1 MNIVASDRINEK
13 VLLMGNEAIARGAI
27 EAGVEVISAYPGTP
41 SSEIVETLAETAND
55 FEYYVEWSMNEKIAF
70 EVAAGASLIGAR
82 SLVTMKNA
90 GLNVAMDTFM
100 TLPYTGIKGG
110 MVVVVAD
117 DPGAH
122 YSSNE
127 QDTRFAAVYAEIPCL
142 EPANQQEAKEM
153 TKEAFEISEALELPV
168 FLRSVTRLS
177 HASGDVILGEIKKP
191 LKKIG
196 FNKHWK
202 IPYKWNVY
210 GPPGAV
216 SKHRWLHLQ
225 MEKSKNIIEE
235 SKFNT
240 LTLPIN
246 TDIGIIASGLGSSY
260 AAEAIF
266 VLGLEKK
273 LAFLKLGFANPL
285 PEGKLKEFLKGL
297 KKLIVIE
304 EGDPVIEKQVRSFA
318 QENFPEIN
326 IFGKE
331 RKQILNPYG
340 ELNVDCVVKGISKA
354 IGVQVE
360 EDQERMNIKKEIQK
374 KISPRSSTL
383 CAGCPH
389 LGTYWAVKK
398 ALQDRKGVHIV
409 NGDIGCYEQGGY
421 GVFSHKINPTDD
433 DSKAYS
439 LSSPYEI
446 LDTIYVMGSG
456 IGMAMGQSQA
466 GYQDGKVLAVA
477 GDSTFFH
484 ATLPAV
490 VNAVYT
496 KADITYLVLDN
507 SWTCMTGHQPN
518 PTTGINLTGKTT
530 EVIDISKIA
539 ETMGVTCIRTVNP
552 YKVEESVQAIQEAL
566 DFTGPSLVILQGECA
581 LQVQRREKHKNPQTF
596 IERDKCTGCK
606 LCLKLGCPAIT
617 FDNENKIAGIDSL
630 LCVDCGLCIQICSFG
645 AITLKKGNNYV

>member
-1 MNIVASDRINEK
+1 MNIVASNRVNKK

-27 EAGVEVISAYPGTP
+27 EAGVEVITAYPGTP
-41 SSEIVETLAETAND
+41 SSEIVETLAEIANN
-55 FEYYVEWSMNEKIAF
+55 FEYYVEWSINEKIAF
-70 EVAAGASLIGAR
+70 EIATGASLIGAR
-82 SLVTMKNA
+82 SLVAMKNA

-153 TKEAFEISEALELPV
+153 TKEAFELSETLELPV

-202 IPYKWNVY
+202 TPYRWNVY

-235 SKFNT
+235 SRFNT
-240 LTLPIN
+240 FTLPTN

-260 AAEAIF
+260 AAEAII
-266 VLGLEKK
+266 VLGLEEK
-273 LAFLKLGFANPL
+273 LAFLKLGYANPL
-285 PEGKLKEFLKGL
+285 PEGKLREFLKVL
-297 KKLIVIE
+297 KILIVIE
-304 EGDPVIEKQVRSFA
+304 EGDPVIERQVRSFA
-318 QENFPEIN
+318 QENFPEIK

-331 RKQILNPYG
+331 RRQILNLYG

-354 IGVQVE
+354 IGLQLKENQKRV
-360 EDQERMNIKKEIQK
+360 NIKREIQK
-374 KISPRSSTL
+374 KVSLRSSTL

-389 LGTYWAVKK
+389 LGTYWATKK
-398 ALQDRKGVHIV
+398 ALQGLKGVHIV

-421 GVFSHKINPTDD
+421 GVFSHKINPTEDN
-433 DSKAYS
+433 SKGYPI
-439 LSSPYEI
+439 SSPYEI

-466 GYQDGKVLAVA
+466 GYKDGKILAVA

-484 ATLPAV
+484 ATLPSL

-496 KADITYLVLDN
+496 KADITFLVLDN
-507 SWTCMTGHQPN
+507 SWTCMTGHQLS
-518 PTTGINLTGKTT
+518 PTTGMNTMGEKIKALN
-530 EVIDISKIA
+530 IPKIA
-539 ETMGVTCIRTVNP
+539 EAMGVSLIKVVDP
-552 YKVEESVQAIQEAL
+552 YKIKESTQAIREAL
-566 DFTGPSLVILQGECA
+566 TFKGPSLVILQRECA
-581 LQVQRREKHKNPQTF
+581 LQVQRRKKLKNPKTF
-596 IERDKCTGCK
+596 VDEDKCSGCK
-606 LCLKLGCPAIT
+606 QCLSLGCPAVT
-617 FDNENKIAGIDSL
+617 FDDENKVAGIDTLS
-630 LCVDCGLCIQICSFG
+630 CVDCGLCIQICSFG
-645 AITLKKGNNYV
+645 AISLKEE

>member
-1 MNIVASDRINEK
+1 MNIVVLGRINEK
-13 VLLMGNEAIARGAI
+13 VLMMGNEAIARGAI
-27 EAGVEVISAYPGTP
+27 EAGVEFIAAYPGTP
-41 SSEIVETLAETAND
+41 SSEIVETLAEISNNFD
-55 FEYYVEWSMNEKIAF
+55 YYVEWSINEKVAF
-70 EVAAGASLIGAR
+70 DVAAGASLIGAR
-82 SLVTMKNA
+82 SLVVMKNA
-90 GLNVAMDTFM
+90 GLNVVMDTFM

-110 MVVVVAD
+110 MVIVVAD

-127 QDTRFAAVYAEIPCL
+127 QDTRFAALYAEIPCL

-202 IPYKWNVY
+202 IPFRWNVY

-225 MEKSKNIIEE
+225 MEKSKEIIEE

-240 LTLPIN
+240 FTIPAN
-246 TDIGIIASGLGSSY
+246 TNIGIIASGLGASY
-260 AAEAIF
+260 AAEAISE
-266 VLGLEKK
+266 LGLKEK

-285 PEGKLKEFLKGL
+285 PEEKLRKILKGL
-297 KKLIVIE
+297 KKIIVIE
-304 EGDPVIEKQVRSFA
+304 EGDPVIERQVRSFA
-318 QENFPEIN
+318 QDTFTDIE

-340 ELNVDCVVKGISKA
+340 ELNFDCVAKGISKA
-354 IGVQVE
+354 IGLQVKKN
-360 EDQERMNIKKEIQK
+360 QERVNIKKEIQK
-374 KISPRSSTL
+374 KVSPRSSTL

-398 ALQDRKGVHIV
+398 ALQGYKGVHIV

-433 DSKAYS
+433 NSKAYS
-439 LSSPYEI
+439 ISSPYEI

-466 GYQDGKVLAVA
+466 GYKDGKILAVA

-496 KADITYLVLDN
+496 QADINFLILDN

-518 PTTGINLTGKTT
+518 PTTGKSVTGETT
-530 EVIDISKIA
+530 KVIDISKIV
-539 ETMGVTCIRTVNP
+539 EIMGITCIRVVDP
-552 YKVEESVQAIQEAL
+552 YKIEESIQAIQEVI
-566 DFTGPSLVILQGECA
+566 DFKGPSVVIFRHECA
-581 LQVQRREKHKNPQTF
+581 LQVQRREKHKNPRTF
-596 IERDKCTGCK
+596 IDRDKCTGCK
-606 LCLKLGCPAIT
+606 QCLRLGCPAIA

-630 LCVDCGLCIQICSFG
+630 LCVDCGLCNQICSFG
-645 AITLKKGNNYV
+645 AITLKEE

>member
-1 MNIVASDRINEK
+1 VNIVASNRINEK

-27 EAGVEVISAYPGTP
+27 EAGVELVAAYPGTP
-41 SSEIVETLAETAND
+41 SSEVVDTLAKIANK
-55 FEYYVEWSMNEKIAF
+55 FNYYIEWSINEKIAF
-70 EVAAGASLIGAR
+70 DVASGASLIGAR
-82 SLVTMKNA
+82 SLVAMKNA

-110 MVVVVAD
+110 MVIVVAD

-127 QDTRFAAVYAEIPCL
+127 QDTRFAALYAEIPCL
-142 EPANQQEAKEM
+142 EPASQQEAKEM
-153 TKEAFEISEALELPV
+153 TKEAFELSETLELPV

-202 IPYKWNVY
+202 IPYRWNVY

-216 SKHRWLHLQ
+216 SKHRWTHLQ
-225 MEKSKNIIEE
+225 IEKSKEIVEK

-240 LTLPIN
+240 FNLPKN
-246 TDIGIIASGLGSSY
+246 ATIGVITSGLGASY
-260 AAEAIF
+260 TVETIHE
-266 VLGLEKK
+266 LGLKEK

-285 PEGKLKEFLKGL
+285 PEGKLREFLKGL
-297 KKLIVIE
+297 KILIVIE
-304 EGDPVIEKQVRSFA
+304 EGDPVIERQIRSFA
-318 QENFPEIN
+318 QENFPEIK

-340 ELNVDCVVKGISKA
+340 ELNVDSVVKGISKA
-354 IGVQVE
+354 IGLQVKE
-360 EDQERMNIKKEIQK
+360 NQERINIKKEIQK
-374 KISPRSSTL
+374 KVSPRSSTL

-433 DSKAYS
+433 NSKAYS
-439 LSSPYEI
+439 ISSPYEI

-456 IGMAMGQSQA
+456 VGMAMGQSQA
-466 GYQDGKVLAVA
+466 GYKDGKILAVA

-484 ATLPAV
+484 ATLPAIINV
-490 VNAVYT
+490 VYT
-496 KADITYLVLDN
+496 QADINFLILDN

-518 PTTGINLTGKTT
+518 PTTGKSATGEITK
-530 EVIDISKIA
+530 VIDIFKIV
-539 ETMGVTCIRTVNP
+539 EIMGITCIRLVDP
-552 YKVEESVQAIQEAL
+552 YKIEESIQAIQEAI
-566 DFTGPSLVILQGECA
+566 DFKGPSVIILRHECA
-581 LQVQRREKHKNPQTF
+581 LQVQRREKHKNLRTF
-596 IERDKCTGCK
+596 IDRDKCTGCK
-606 LCLKLGCPAIT
+606 QCLRLGCSAIT
-617 FDNENKIAGIDSL
+617 FNNENKIAGIDSL
-630 LCVDCGLCIQICSFG
+630 LCIDCGLCNQICSFG
-645 AITLKKGNNYV
+645 AIKLRKGE

>member
-1 MNIVASDRINEK
+1 LNIVASNRINEK
-13 VLLMGNEAIARGAI
+13 VLLIGNEAIARGAI

-41 SSEIVETLAETAND
+41 SSEIVETLAEIADD

-70 EVAAGASLIGAR
+70 EIAAGASLIGAR
-82 SLVTMKNA
+82 SLVAMKNA

-110 MVVVVAD
+110 MVIVVAD

-122 YSSNE
+122 HSSNE

-196 FNKHWK
+196 FNKHWE
-202 IPYKWNVY
+202 IPYRWNVY

-216 SKHRWLHLQ
+216 SKHKWLHLQ
-225 MEKSKNIIEE
+225 MGKSKNIAEK

-240 LTLPIN
+240 FTLPIN
-246 TDIGIIASGLGSSY
+246 TDMGIIASGLGSAY
-260 AAEAIF
+260 AAEAMF
-266 VLGLEKK
+266 VLGLEEK
-273 LAFLKLGFANPL
+273 LAFLKLGFVNPL
-285 PEGKLKEFLKGL
+285 PEGKLREFLKGI
-297 KKLIVIE
+297 KKLIIIE
-304 EGDPVIEKQVRSFA
+304 EGDPVIERQVRSFA
-318 QENFPEIN
+318 QENFPGIN

-331 RKQILNPYG
+331 IKQILNPYG
-340 ELNVDCVVKGISKA
+340 ELNVDYVAKGISKA
-354 IGVQVE
+354 IGLQMK
-360 EDQERMNIKKEIQK
+360 EDQERINIKKEIQK
-374 KISPRSSTL
+374 KVSPRSSTL

-421 GVFSHKINPTDD
+421 GVFSHKINSTDD
-433 DSKAYS
+433 NSKGYPI
-439 LSSPYEI
+439 SSPYEI

-496 KADITYLVLDN
+496 EANITYLVLDN

-518 PTTGINLTGKTT
+518 PTTGINTTGEKTKI
-530 EVIDISKIA
+530 IDISKIA
-539 ETMGVTCIRTVNP
+539 ETMGITCIKVVDP
-552 YKVEESVQAIQEAL
+552 YTVEESVQAIQEAI
-566 DFTGPSLVILQGECA
+566 DFTGPSLVILRGECA
-581 LQVQRREKHKNPQTF
+581 LQVQRRKKFKMPKTF
-596 IERDKCTGCK
+596 IDRDKCTGCK

-630 LCVDCGLCIQICSFG
+630 LCVDCGLCNQICSFG
-645 AITLKKGNNYV
+645 AITLRKGE

>member
-1 MNIVASDRINEK
+1 MNIVVLGRINEK
-13 VLLMGNEAIARGAI
+13 VLMMGNEAIARGAI
-27 EAGVEVISAYPGTP
+27 EAGVEFIAAYPGTP
-41 SSEIVETLAETAND
+41 SSEIVETLAEISNNFD
-55 FEYYVEWSMNEKIAF
+55 YYVEWSINEKVAF
-70 EVAAGASLIGAR
+70 DVAAGASLIGVR
-82 SLVTMKNA
+82 SLVVMKNA
-90 GLNVAMDTFM
+90 GLNVVMDTFM

-110 MVVVVAD
+110 MVIVVAD

-127 QDTRFAAVYAEIPCL
+127 QDTRFAALYAEIPCL

-153 TKEAFEISEALELPV
+153 TKEAFELSETLELPV

-177 HASGDVILGEIKKP
+177 HASGDVILGEIKKSF
-191 LKKIG
+191 KKIG

-202 IPYKWNVY
+202 IPFRWNVY

-225 MEKSKNIIEE
+225 MEKSKEIIEE

-240 LTLPIN
+240 FTIPAN
-246 TDIGIIASGLGSSY
+246 TNIGIIASGLGASY
-260 AAEAIF
+260 AAEAISE
-266 VLGLEKK
+266 LGLKEK

-285 PEGKLKEFLKGL
+285 PEEKLRKILKGL
-297 KKLIVIE
+297 KKIIVIE
-304 EGDPVIEKQVRSFA
+304 EGDPVIERQVRSFA
-318 QENFPEIN
+318 QDTFTDIE

-340 ELNVDCVVKGISKA
+340 ELNFDCVAKGISKA
-354 IGVQVE
+354 IGLQVKKN
-360 EDQERMNIKKEIQK
+360 QERVNIKKEIQK
-374 KISPRSSTL
+374 KVSPRSSTL

-398 ALQDRKGVHIV
+398 ALQGYKGVHIV

-433 DSKAYS
+433 NSKAYS
-439 LSSPYEI
+439 ISSPYEI

-466 GYQDGKVLAVA
+466 GYKDGKILAVA

-496 KADITYLVLDN
+496 QADINFLILDN

-518 PTTGINLTGKTT
+518 PTTGKSVTGETT
-530 EVIDISKIA
+530 KVIDISKIV
-539 ETMGVTCIRTVNP
+539 EIMGITCIRVVDP
-552 YKVEESVQAIQEAL
+552 YKIEESIQAIQEVI
-566 DFTGPSLVILQGECA
+566 DFKGPSVVIFRHECA
-581 LQVQRREKHKNPQTF
+581 LQVQRREKHKNPRTF
-596 IERDKCTGCK
+596 IDRDKCTGCK
-606 LCLKLGCPAIT
+606 QCLRLGCPAIA

-630 LCVDCGLCIQICSFG
+630 LCVDCGLCNQICSFG
-645 AITLKKGNNYV
+645 AITLKEE

>member
-1 MNIVASDRINEK
+1 MNVVASSRINEK
-13 VLLMGNEAIARGAI
+13 VLLMGNEAITRGAI
-27 EAGVEVISAYPGTP
+27 EAGVEVVSAYPGTP
-41 SSEIVETLAETAND
+41 SSEIVETFTEIANN
-55 FEYYVEWSMNEKIAF
+55 FEYYVEWSTNEKIAF

-153 TKEAFEISEALELPV
+153 TTEAFEISETLELPV

-202 IPYKWNVY
+202 IPYRWNVY

-216 SKHRWLHLQ
+216 SKHKWLHLQ

-235 SKFNT
+235 SRFNT
-240 LTLPIN
+240 FTLPIN

-260 AAEAIF
+260 ASEAIS
-266 VLGLEKK
+266 VLGLEEK

-285 PEGKLKEFLKGL
+285 PEGKLREFLKGL
-297 KKLIVIE
+297 KKLIIIE

-318 QENFPEIN
+318 QENFPEIK

-340 ELNVDCVVKGISKA
+340 ELNVDCVAKGISKA
-354 IGVQVE
+354 IGLQIKE
-360 EDQERMNIKKEIQK
+360 NQERVNIKKEIQK
-374 KISPRSSTL
+374 KVSPRSSTL

-398 ALQDRKGVHIV
+398 ALQGRKGIHIV

-421 GVFSHKINPTDD
+421 GVFSQKIKPSDD
-433 DSKAYS
+433 NSKAYS
-439 LSSPYEI
+439 ISSPYEI

-466 GYQDGKVLAVA
+466 SYKDGKVLAVA
-477 GDSTFFH
+477 GDSTFFQ
-484 ATLPAV
+484 ATLPAI

-507 SWTCMTGHQPN
+507 SWTCMTGHQPS
-518 PTTGINLTGKTT
+518 PTTGINTIGEK
-530 EVIDISKIA
+530 VKIIDIPKIA
-539 ETMGVTCIRTVNP
+539 EVLGITSIKVVDA
-552 YKVEESVQAIQEAL
+552 YKIEESIQTIQEAL
-566 DFTGPSLVILQGECA
+566 DFKGPSLVILQRECA
-581 LQVQRREKHKNPQTF
+581 LQVQRREKHKNPRTF
-596 IERDKCTGCK
+596 VDRDKCTGCK
-606 LCLKLGCPAIT
+606 QCLRLGCPAIT
-617 FDNENKIAGIDSL
+617 FNNENKIAGIDSL
-630 LCVDCGLCIQICSFG
+630 LCVDCGLCNQICSFG
-645 AITLKKGNNYV
+645 AIILREE

>member
-1 MNIVASDRINEK
+1 MDTVASNRINEK
-13 VLLMGNEAIARGAI
+13 ILLMGNEAIARGAI
-27 EAGVEVISAYPGTP
+27 EAGVEVVSAYPGTP
-41 SSEIVETLAETAND
+41 SSEIVETLAEIAND
-55 FEYYVEWSMNEKIAF
+55 FEYYVEWSINEKIAF
-70 EVAAGASLIGAR
+70 EVAAGSSLIGAR
-82 SLVTMKNA
+82 SLVAMKNA

-110 MVVVVAD
+110 MVIVVAD

-202 IPYKWNVY
+202 IPYRWNVY

-216 SKHRWLHLQ
+216 SKHKWLHLQ

-240 LTLPIN
+240 LTLPTN
-246 TDIGIIASGLGSSY
+246 TDMGIIASGLGSSY
-260 AAEAIF
+260 AAEAISE
-266 VLGLEKK
+266 LGLKRK

-285 PEGKLKEFLKGL
+285 PEEKLREFLKGL
-297 KKLIVIE
+297 KKLIIIE
-304 EGDPVIEKQVRSFA
+304 EGDPVIEKQVRSFT
-318 QENFPEIN
+318 QENFPGIK

-331 RKQILNPYG
+331 RKQILYPYG
-340 ELNVDCVVKGISKA
+340 ELNVDCVAKGIGKA
-354 IGVQVE
+354 IGLQIK
-360 EDQERMNIKKEIQK
+360 EDQERVNIKKEIQK
-374 KISPRSSTL
+374 KVSPRSSTL

-439 LSSPYEI
+439 ISSSYEI
-446 LDTIYVMGSG
+446 LDSIYVMGSG
-456 IGMAMGQSQA
+456 IGMAMGQSQV
-466 GYQDGKVLAVA
+466 GYKDGKVLAVA

-496 KADITYLVLDN
+496 QADITYLVLDN

-518 PTTGINLTGKTT
+518 PATGINLTGEKKK
-530 EVIDISKIA
+530 VIDIYKIA
-539 ETMGVTCIRTVNP
+539 EIMGITCIRVVDP
-552 YKVEESVQAIQEAL
+552 YQVEESIQAVQKAL
-566 DFTGPSLVILQGECA
+566 DFKGPSLVILQRECA
-581 LQVQRREKHKNPQTF
+581 LQVQRRKKLKMPNTF
-596 IERDKCTGCK
+596 IDRDKCTGCK
-606 LCLKLGCPAIT
+606 QCLRLGCPAVT
-617 FDNENKIAGIDSL
+617 FDGENKVADIDSL
-630 LCVDCGLCIQICSFG
+630 LCVDCGLCNQICSFS
-645 AITLKKGNNYV
+645 AITLRGNNHV

>member
-1 MNIVASDRINEK
+1 VNIVASNKTNEK

-27 EAGVEVISAYPGTP
+27 EGGVEVVTAYPGTP
-41 SSEIVETLAETAND
+41 SSEIVETLAEIAND
-55 FEYYVEWSMNEKIAF
+55 FDYYVEWSINEKVAF
-70 EVAAGASLIGAR
+70 DIAAGASILGAR
-82 SLVTMKNA
+82 SLVVMKNA

-177 HASGDVILGEIKKP
+177 QASGDVILGEFKKP
-191 LKKIG
+191 FKKIG

-202 IPYKWNVY
+202 MPYRWNVY
-210 GPPGAV
+210 GPPGPV
-216 SKHRWLHLQ
+216 NKHKWIHLQ
-225 MEKSKNIIEE
+225 MEKSKEIIEK

-240 LTLPIN
+240 FTLPAN
-246 TDIGIIASGLGSSY
+246 TNIGIIASGLGASY
-260 AAEAIF
+260 TLEAISE
-266 VLGLEKK
+266 LGLEGK
-273 LAFLKLGFANPL
+273 LAFLKLGFAYPL
-285 PEGKLKEFLKGL
+285 PEEKLRKILKDL

-304 EGDPVIEKQVRSFA
+304 EGDPVIERQVRSFA
-318 QENFPEIN
+318 QDIFTEIE

-331 RKQILNPYG
+331 RRQILNPYG
-340 ELNVDCVVKGISKA
+340 ELNGDCVVKGISKA
-354 IGVQVE
+354 IGLQLKENQKRV
-360 EDQERMNIKKEIQK
+360 NIKREIQK
-374 KISPRSSTL
+374 KVSPRSSTL

-433 DSKAYS
+433 NSKAYS
-439 LSSPYEI
+439 ISSPYEI

-466 GYQDGKVLAVA
+466 GYKDGKILAVA

-518 PTTGINLTGKTT
+518 PTTGINTTGEKTK
-530 EVIDISKIA
+530 VIDISKIA
-539 ETMGVTCIRTVNP
+539 EMMGITCIRVVDP
-552 YKVEESVQAIQEAL
+552 YKVEESIQAIQEAL
-566 DFTGPSLVILQGECA
+566 DFKGPSLVILRRECA

-596 IERDKCTGCK
+596 IDRDKCTGCK
-606 LCLKLGCPAIT
+606 QCLRLGCPAIT

-630 LCVDCGLCIQICSFG
+630 LCVDCGLCNQICSFG